1 MPLALRDGYDFLP
14 LEGDVSEDELESRCV
29 LLCLKE
35 TISCSTSESL
45 PRVSYSEMG
54 KCRVRIFLTSES
66 VLPKLSDSWLSGSLS
81 RPPFLLT
88 LVYSGSF
95 YDTVQNQIP
104 YLEQKYFNYVSAFV
118 RVAGLEI
125 VVDKRP
131 LNRVVWAAVDIAAVG
146 AFAVGVLG
154 QLERSV
160 RANILWVI
168 LKQ

>member
-1 MPLALRDGYDFLP
+1 LRDGYDFLP

-88 LVYSGSF
+88 FVYSGSF
-95 YDTVQNQIP
+95 YDTVKKSDSLYKKQF
-104 YLEQKYFNYVSAFV
+104 YSYYVSAFV

-125 VVDKRP
+125 VVDEGA

-160 RANILWVI
+160 RANVLWVI